1 MRQCFLPERIGR
13 SRPTGSTCGIF
24 ALLDPRSCRHLDE
37 PRQPD
42 PLPEGTWDR
51 VGGVDPAEG
60 VEHLL
65 RYVLGMYAIDGVA
78 HVLKKNRMCI
88 Q

>member
-1 MRQCFLPERIGR
+1 MSHVKPN
-13 SRPTGSTCGIF
+13 
-24 ALLDPRSCRHLDE
+24 
-37 PRQPD
+37 

-78 HVLKKNRMCI
+78 HVLKKQDVYSMI
-88 Q
+88 GGF